1 MEEQIATGNSLAER
15 GWTKKGTYD
24 EPRLSEV
31 IALCSEIGLEVRK
44 VPFDPAH
51 ETQCTACLQA
61 SAERFFT
68 VYTRRRET
76 TGSSEDT

>member
-1 MEEQIATGNSLAER
+1 MEKQITTGDSLVQQ
-15 GWTKKGTYD
+15 GWTKKGIYD
-24 EPRLSEV
+24 EPRLSE
-31 IALCSEIGLEVRK
+31 IMTLCTDIGLEVRK